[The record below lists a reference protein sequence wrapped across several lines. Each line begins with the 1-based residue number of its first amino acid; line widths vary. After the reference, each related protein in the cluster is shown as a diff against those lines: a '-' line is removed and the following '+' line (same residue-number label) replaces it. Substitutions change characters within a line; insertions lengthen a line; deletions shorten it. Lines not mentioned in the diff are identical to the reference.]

1 MVCTGLIF
9 VGPVVDLLRS
19 HVAHPYRW
27 AAMLSMCCGFV
38 TALLAWQLD
47 LPSRRPSAAPAE
59 AQPAAEVP
67 LVADVEVATSS
78 EVQHAVAAISSEEK
92 SQRRRGYCLLVALL
106 VGVRAL
112 FRHLDATWPKF
123 FLRTFGPSAPFGT
136 VYALEPFLIIT
147 LVPLLSGDSRAGAG
161 VEGNRAQHLPLLLH
175 SCAHELV

>member
-1 MVCTGLIF
+1 
-9 VGPVVDLLRS
+9 
-19 HVAHPYRW
+19 
-27 AAMLSMCCGFV
+27 
-38 TALLAWQLD
+38 
-47 LPSRRPSAAPAE
+47 
-59 AQPAAEVP
+59 
-67 LVADVEVATSS
+67 
-78 EVQHAVAAISSEEK
+78 
-92 SQRRRGYCLLVALL
+92 VALL